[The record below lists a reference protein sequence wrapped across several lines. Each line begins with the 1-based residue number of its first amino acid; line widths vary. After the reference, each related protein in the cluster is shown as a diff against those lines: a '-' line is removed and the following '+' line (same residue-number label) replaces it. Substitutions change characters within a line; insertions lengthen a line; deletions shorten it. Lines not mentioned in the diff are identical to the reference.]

1 MKVDMFKKVKDL
13 PLKIK
18 LLIFFLPVIILSVST
33 TGLFSYLSATSQLRE
48 NARYLLENTML
59 QTNMIIN
66 DKFTTIFG
74 ELVSLENNDA
84 YMDMIL
90 NKYTGENDEKK
101 YLDFIKMS
109 GKLNDI
115 YNTYFQVIDSIYFY
129 CNNDREV
136 MLFKDFVPTRISID
150 LDKCMEK
157 YNWSDKGYY
166 WANIH
171 KDDVFSSVQDRNVIS
186 VFKLLGNKNSE
197 AKAIL
202 LFNLK
207 SNYFLDIINKIRVS
221 SNGYVAL
228 ISDDGILFSKD
239 DREIYDIDGQVV
251 EQLREN
257 AGKSG
262 SLNVDSA
269 NGKKLFIVYNSL
281 SINNWV
287 LAAVVPEK
295 DITEKAEQI
304 KYFSFAIIIVL
315 VILSSFLTV
324 LFTESISKS
333 IRYLSEQVKKFEKG
347 DFNVKFKLPYSSNEI
362 GVLARGLGSLVG
374 SVKELLEKVK
384 AEQEKKRLKEL
395 LILQSQINPHF
406 LYNTLGSIKHLI
418 DMNENSKAGKMTA
431 ALTKFFMIGV
441 NRGKEIISLREE
453 IEHVNSYLFIQKMR
467 YSKEFDFHI
476 NVDEEVLE
484 SKTMKLTLQPIVEN
498 SIYHGIKDKTA
509 LSQIMIS
516 GWKEEN
522 DVFIEVYDNGVGINP
537 EKLDILMK
545 SIKSD
550 KIDDIPITYG
560 LRNVNERL
568 KLYFGEG
575 YGINITSVE
584 GEYTSV
590 LMKLPYNK

>member
-1 MKVDMFKKVKDL
+1 MFKKVKDL